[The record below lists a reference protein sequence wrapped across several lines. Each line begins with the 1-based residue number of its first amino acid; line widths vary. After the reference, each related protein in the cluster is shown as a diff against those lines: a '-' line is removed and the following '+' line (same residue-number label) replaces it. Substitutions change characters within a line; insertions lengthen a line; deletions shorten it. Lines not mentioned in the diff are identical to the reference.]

1 MRASAGGNLMKT
13 KDFQAF
19 VEQLGDLSESQQ
31 QVVVAALKG
40 KASAGDAIRLIERP
54 FDADPCCGHCGARS
68 MAKWGTA
75 GNGFRRYK
83 CKSCGKTFTALTGT
97 PLSGLHHRDRWVE
110 YARALVDGVSLRKA
124 AKRCRIDLGTSFRWR
139 HRFLTKPKS
148 VKAKSVKGIVEADE
162 TFFLKSA
169 KGSRKLVGR
178 APRKRGGKAAK
189 MGLSTDDYAPV
200 LIPDRGPGRATGVMS
215 KTCFQ
220 HGQTTDQR
228 LADLESRTIAT
239 YLAPVVERD
248 AVLVSDGRPAYGTFA
263 QDRGLLHISIIAS
276 RGEHVYQGFHLQ
288 NVNNYTSRLKG
299 WMRRFNGV
307 ATRYLDSY
315 LGWWRMIDRDG
326 DHLTMT
332 RVLAAASGYAAT

>member
-1 MRASAGGNLMKT
+1 MKT

-19 VEQLGDLSESQQ
+19 VEQLGDLSESQR

-40 KASAGDAIRLIERP
+40 KGSANDAIRLIERQ
-54 FDADPCCGHCGARS
+54 FDADPCCGHCGTLS
-68 MAKWGTA
+68 LGKWGTA

-139 HRFLTKPKS
+139 HRFLAKPKS

-162 TFFLKSA
+162 TFFRKSA

-189 MGLSTDDYAPV
+189 IGLATDDYAPV
-200 LIPDRGPGRATGVMS
+200 LIVRDR
-215 KTCFQ
+215 

-228 LADLESRTIAT
+228 LADLEGRTIAA
-239 YLAPVVERD
+239 YLAPVVESD
-248 AVLVSDGRPAYGTFA
+248 AVLVSDGRPAYGSFA
-263 QDRGLLHISIIAS
+263 KERGLLHISIIAS

-326 DHLTMT
+326 DRLTMT

>member
-1 MRASAGGNLMKT
+1 MRASAGGDLMKT

-19 VEQLGDLSESQQ
+19 VEQLGDLSESQR

-40 KASAGDAIRLIERP
+40 KGSATDAIRLIERQ
-54 FDADPCCGHCGARS
+54 FAADPCCGHCGTLALG
-68 MAKWGTA
+68 KWGTA

-97 PLSGLHHRDRWVE
+97 PLSGLHHRDRWIE

-162 TFFLKSA
+162 TFFRKSA

-189 MGLSTDDYAPV
+189 IGLSTDDYAPV
-200 LIPDRGPGRATGVMS
+200 LIVRDR
-215 KTCFQ
+215 

-228 LADLESRTIAT
+228 LADLEGRTIAA
-239 YLAPVVERD
+239 YLAPVVESD
-248 AVLVSDGRPAYGTFA
+248 AVLVSDGRPAYGAFA
-263 QDRGLLHISIIAS
+263 KERGLLHISIIAS

-288 NVNNYTSRLKG
+288 NVNNYTNRLKG

-326 DHLTMT
+326 DRLTMT
-332 RVLAAASGYAAT
+332 RVLAAASGYVTT

>member
-1 MRASAGGNLMKT
+1 MKT

-19 VEQLGDLSESQQ
+19 VEQLGDLSESQR

-40 KASAGDAIRLIERP
+40 KGSANDAIRLIERQ
-54 FDADPCCGHCGARS
+54 FDADPCCGHCGTLALG
-68 MAKWGTA
+68 KWGTA

-139 HRFLTKPKS
+139 HRFLAKPKS

-162 TFFLKSA
+162 TFFRKSA

-189 MGLSTDDYAPV
+189 IGLSTDDYAPV
-200 LIPDRGPGRATGVMS
+200 LIVRDR
-215 KTCFQ
+215 

-228 LADLESRTIAT
+228 LADLEGRTIAA
-239 YLAPVVERD
+239 YLAPVVESD
-248 AVLVSDGRPAYGTFA
+248 AVLVSDGRPAYGSFA
-263 QDRGLLHISIIAS
+263 KERGLLHISIIAS

-326 DHLTMT
+326 DRLTMT

>member
-1 MRASAGGNLMKT
+1 MKT
-13 KDFQAF
+13 KDFQAL
-19 VEQLGDLSESQQ
+19 VEQLGDLSESQR

-40 KASAGDAIRLIERP
+40 KGSATNAIRLIERQ
-54 FDADPCCGHCGARS
+54 FDADPCCGHCGTLS
-68 MAKWGTA
+68 LGKWGTA

-162 TFFLKSA
+162 TFFRKSA

-189 MGLSTDDYAPV
+189 IGLSTDDYAPV
-200 LIPDRGPGRATGVMS
+200 LIVRDR
-215 KTCFQ
+215 
-220 HGQTTDQR
+220 HGQTSDQR
-228 LADLESRTIAT
+228 LADLEGRTIAA
-239 YLAPVVERD
+239 YLAPVVESD

-263 QDRGLLHISIIAS
+263 KERGLLHISIIAS

-326 DHLTMT
+326 DRLTMT